1 MINHNK
7 KTKKKEN
14 PMRSYILTEEEQNR
28 LKTWIETGKEDQT
41 TRNLFTKIRTSLP
54 RLQDDTILIIK
65 TRKKLKERK
74 RWLRKPRSGST

>member
-1 MINHNK
+1 
-7 KTKKKEN
+7 
-14 PMRSYILTEEEQNR
+14 MRSYILTEEEQNR